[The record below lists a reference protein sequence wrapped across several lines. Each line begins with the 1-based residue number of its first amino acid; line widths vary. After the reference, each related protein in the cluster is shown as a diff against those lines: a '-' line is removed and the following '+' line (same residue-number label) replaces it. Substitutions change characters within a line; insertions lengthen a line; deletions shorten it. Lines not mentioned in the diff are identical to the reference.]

1 MEQLIGARLG
11 WLEHDPHKL
20 TGLTTKKSF
29 APIAKM
35 NTIRVLFSL
44 VVTQDWPLHQ
54 LDIKKIFFFMKI
66 WRKKYI
72 WNCHLALRK
81 NLRVVCRLR
90 KSLYKLKRSS
100 CAWF

>member
-20 TGLTTKKSF
+20 MGLTTKKSF

-54 LDIKKIFFFMKI
+54 LDIKKYFFFHEDLEEEVYMELPPSFKEKFESSLQI
-66 WRKKYI
+66 KK
-72 WNCHLALRK
+72 
-81 NLRVVCRLR
+81 V
-90 KSLYKLKRSS
+90 SL
-100 CAWF
+100 